1 MLWVPA
7 NLYKHS
13 SGQVERKKR
22 IWTNFAKAE
31 IQDRSWH
38 KPTALPEQLLVLLLA
53 RTPCARET
61 HSCMRWGAFWQ
72 LTNGWLTWATYLIN
86 HEPQIKWLT
95 DWFRSGAVKLNEGYW
110 GYRRWLGVEAVH
122 HQRLEISLRV
132 WDPSTSLCQ
141 LEQFFQAN
149 INKMWWWGWSAN
161 SYLWCPVNWAAVSV
175 SLEQCWLVLHQDLV
189 PWPSVIFIILFYN
202 LSWCF
207 TAPWA

>member
-31 IQDRSWH
+31 IHDRSWH

-53 RTPCARET
+53 RTPCAGET
-61 HSCMRWGAFWQ
+61 QPCMRWGAFWQ

-110 GYRRWLGVEAVH
+110 GYRRWFALEAVH
-122 HQRLEISLRV
+122 HRRLEISLRV

-141 LEQFFQAN
+141 LEQFFG
-149 INKMWWWGWSAN
+149 K
-161 SYLWCPVNWAAVSV
+161 
-175 SLEQCWLVLHQDLV
+175 HK
-189 PWPSVIFIILFYN
+189 
-202 LSWCF
+202 
-207 TAPWA
+207 